1 MHNFF
6 KLFFTVFLLL
16 AAKNI
21 FAVDRYLTWVDP
33 QTQLR
38 ARINL
43 KTRELLAERDS
54 KAWFNE
60 GKIKLD
66 TSIINIIPSR
76 LKNDY
81 FIFDNGNRI
90 RFTID
95 GSGHVFD
102 YFPLKREL
110 IRIDRTFHSGYNF
123 LSNKFTRNGLIYS
136 VGGEGFW
143 NFSSTITYFDENLKE
158 WEILRPKNQI
168 PIPIVNGYQ
177 GYQSNLDVY
186 YSGGSAIHD
195 YLEDQKT
202 KIIDDFFLFDFKNNK
217 WEFLG
222 KLNPSLP
229 LSMPNNVIWT
239 GDFFLHFSNNNIYII
254 NPKTNKVHLYKSNI
268 QSFVLGNLIHVNKD
282 IIINFWSENGGTV
295 QKISIAE
302 IRSKSVYWGEF
313 YSSGFSS
320 TWYYLGFS
328 VLLIVG
334 LLLRWRQSRSRKN
347 KGLSLTEMERKL
359 VLKLLDLRDDEYL
372 TTHDINDIF
381 EANDKSQEN
390 QRRIRFNIINE
401 LNTKLSLKFGH
412 ENGIDRKAL
421 PSDKRLIVY
430 VLNPNIRSEM
440 KTYLNK

>member
-143 NFSSTITYFDENLKE
+143 NFSSAITYFDENLKE